1 MRVYA
6 AHIRVIGRAAIQVI
20 GAEDNRWQNVQQFR
34 LLGSQQVNQQ
44 VEYVSVLLSRRAE
57 YILRWDRAY

>member
-1 MRVYA
+1 MHVYA

-20 GAEDNRWQNVQQFR
+20 GIEDNRWQNVQQFR
-34 LLGSQQVNQQ
+34 LLGSQQVNRQ
-44 VEYVSVLLSRRAE
+44 YVLVLLSRRAE